1 MQVTF
6 FFFFLPRGDA
16 LYTTNSDSF
25 CFIVFQLCEFEQTQS
40 IKKCNELCAWLLLP
54 VSAARPRGRKKK
66 KMPASRCILQS
77 EEINRPPFFVFR
89 TAYLGL
95 FENCR
100 VNAIDFGKKAETAC
114 ACFDRITD
122 LSRCSFLSYL
132 QKWME
137 GVPNLLI
144 QCSNLLYYTP
154 RTSLFRFIDHKALLR
169 LLLLIARVSVF
180 CIFSYLSVFF
190 VFFSNNNKWN
200 SHPLFSTVSESAAL
214 VTSGMKVSE

>member
-1 MQVTF
+1 MLFFVLFFFHFPTLLSSSLALEGILWPSRATCRSLS

-40 IKKCNELCAWLLLP
+40 INKCNELCAWLLLP

-95 FENCR
+95 FENCWT
-100 VNAIDFGKKAETAC
+100 NAIDFGKKAETAC

-132 QKWME
+132 QK
-137 GVPNLLI
+137 
-144 QCSNLLYYTP
+144 
-154 RTSLFRFIDHKALLR
+154 
-169 LLLLIARVSVF
+169 
-180 CIFSYLSVFF
+180 
-190 VFFSNNNKWN
+190 
-200 SHPLFSTVSESAAL
+200 
-214 VTSGMKVSE
+214 